1 MTVSGGA
8 ALTAGATRIGD
19 VANGNGAV
27 RVEGAITPW
36 TSTQALVV
44 GRFAQGGFTVAAGG
58 TANVG
63 TLTVDSGG
71 IVESGALTQ
80 AGASG
85 RVVILN
91 GGTLRSA
98 SLGLG
103 NPARLDWRS
112 GVLHITGPTG
122 VALVAGRL
130 QLDRGVLV
138 STDGGAH
145 ALQMDG
151 LGTLVAQGQVGAR
164 IVGGSLR
171 NTVIASGPLTLG
183 LLTHSDG
190 FAFSGQLDLGK
201 QQVVLLDRDVAGLG
215 TETLLRDGAQLVSV
229 NGARLDAGARLRSA
243 VGGQRA
249 AGSGSGSVQG
259 RFINNGLVESGASPL
274 TFMGSVSGSGGFAGN
289 VRFLAGYEPGGDP
302 GSRTAQVGFG
312 GGNIAFG
319 PYAVLTLQIDTLAP
333 GTGFDQLAGI
343 DDLNFDGTRVL
354 DLGSGFAAAPGTVL
368 SLIDFRTFS
377 GRLDAART
385 VVNGFDATQL
395 NLSRLAIDGTL
406 SITAVPEPAAP
417 ALGLA
422 GLHMLGLAVRRLRK
436 WPR

>member
-1 MTVSGGA
+1 M
-8 ALTAGATRIGD
+8 
-19 VANGNGAV
+19 
-27 RVEGAITPW
+27 
-36 TSTQALVV
+36 
-44 GRFAQGGFTVAAGG
+44 
-58 TANVG
+58 
-63 TLTVDSGG
+63 
-71 IVESGALTQ
+71 
-80 AGASG
+80 
-85 RVVILN
+85 
-91 GGTLRSA
+91 
-98 SLGLG
+98 
-103 NPARLDWRS
+103 
-112 GVLHITGPTG
+112 
-122 VALVAGRL
+122 
-130 QLDRGVLV
+130 
-138 STDGGAH
+138 
-145 ALQMDG
+145 
-151 LGTLVAQGQVGAR
+151 
-164 IVGGSLR
+164 
-171 NTVIASGPLTLG
+171 
-183 LLTHSDG
+183 
-190 FAFSGQLDLGK
+190 
-201 QQVVLLDRDVAGLG
+201 
-215 TETLLRDGAQLVSV
+215 
-229 NGARLDAGARLRSA
+229 
-243 VGGQRA
+243 
-249 AGSGSGSVQG
+249 QG

-312 GGNIAFG
+312 GGDIAFG
-319 PYAVLTLQIDTLAP
+319 THAVLTLQIDTLAP

-377 GRLDAART
+377 GWLDAART